1 MILAGLSAPQSV
13 PWNVRKTAHALYAVA
28 DGHEDAADALARIAV
43 RLQMHWCGG
52 AADAAWLELRLLC
65 EHTRRTAPAHQ
76 AAADALLSCANKLD
90 KAKDDWNQAMILAA
104 GEQAATA
111 LPGPQVLSPARLLAE
126 RAGQEALDAI
136 AQAAASLLALA
147 EQADPFRIAAPPE
160 LSVGDQLRGAVTGAW
175 NAVREPVVQ
184 AAEMSTVRL
193 LVDPAGWLEEMR
205 LIFIGAR
212 YAASDPDELA
222 DLLGYA
228 PGPAP
233 PAGETVGGSLPDAVL
248 GPLTRGIGPA
258 VRKGYEVADRL
269 ADLGEQVEQLERV
282 GRQGPAPLMLPA
294 GTGGPVV
301 PAPGAVLPAGYPAQ
315 VRNLSAERRR
325 HILAGDLPKP
335 TGGPRKGGG
344 HRPGTGKP
352 NKSEF
357 PPGWDDERII
367 KTVMQTAVQPELG
380 EAKDAA
386 YRMRTNVDG
395 VVVEVLVTTDGTVVT
410 GYPIEGPGV
419 VRNPEKQHS

>member
-1 MILAGLSAPQSV
+1 MILAGLSAPESV
-13 PWNVRKTAHALYAVA
+13 PWNVRQTAHALYAVA
-28 DGHEDAADALARIAV
+28 DGHEDAADALVRVAV

-104 GEQAATA
+104 REQAATA

-136 AQAAASLLALA
+136 AQAAATLLALA
-147 EQADPFRIAAPPE
+147 EQADPFRIAARPE

-205 LIFIGAR
+205 LVFIGAR
-212 YAASDPDELA
+212 FAASDPDELA
-222 DLLGYA
+222 DLLGYT

-233 PAGETVGGSLPDAVL
+233 PAGETVGGILPDAVL

-269 ADLGEQVEQLERV
+269 ADLGEQVAQLERV
-282 GRQGPAPLMLPA
+282 GQQRPAPLLPPV

-301 PAPGAVLPAGYPAQ
+301 PAPGAVLPAGYPTQ
-315 VRNLSAERRR
+315 VRDLTAERRR

-335 TGGPRKGGG
+335 TGEPNKGGG

-357 PPGWDDERII
+357 PIGWDDERII
-367 KTVMQTAVQPELG
+367 KTVMQTARQPEEG
-380 EAKDAA
+380 KVDKGSYVTFA
-386 YRMRTNVDG
+386 RVDG
-395 VVVEVLVTTDGTVVT
+395 VLVKVIVKPDGSVVT
-410 GYPIEGPGV
+410 GYPLSGPGV
-419 VRNPEKQHS
+419 VRNPGLGS